1 MNLNIRILKKEEIEL
16 FNLSEDLAFE
26 TQAKYFKDG
35 ILPGPR
41 EEDNDDYDLNKI
53 IDNPKFTI
61 LGIYDNGK
69 FIGGSIV
76 EDMGNNIKEINIF
89 FICVE
94 YQGKGVGKMALEM
107 IENYFKDTK
116 VFRLITP
123 SQVIRNALFYINRCG
138 YNIVEVVDYN
148 KEENTCDFVFEKRR

>member
-1 MNLNIRILKKEEIEL
+1 
-16 FNLSEDLAFE
+16 
-26 TQAKYFKDG
+26 
-35 ILPGPR
+35 
-41 EEDNDDYDLNKI
+41 
-53 IDNPKFTI
+53 
-61 LGIYDNGK
+61 
-69 FIGGSIV
+69 
-76 EDMGNNIKEINIF
+76 MGNNIKEINIF